1 MHQPRVET
9 SHPTPGSRRARPFG
23 PALAAC
29 AALGLVL
36 APAAARA
43 GDCVR
48 LDEDK
53 DGLAANDRKAAVT
66 LFEDALGEAG
76 VDVVSDGC
84 SETWRLYHVQLGE
97 SITVVVQGPKG
108 SLRERVDSIE
118 DLPGIYGQM
127 TKALVA
133 GNANTAD
140 ADSLDRR
147 DVTETQRQRKR
158 VSADS
163 VWYAKLGYGSTV
175 SSEFH
180 AGPAFGFGRRWELD
194 RFGIDV
200 GFLGFTMYQD
210 SDEFDGVS
218 ASWIDLSLDYFFD
231 PYANS
236 SAYFGAGLSLG
247 HHSIP
252 ETGGAYEGTG
262 LQGKVKLG
270 YEMFRVSTIRIM
282 AQVDA
287 TLPFFRLSRSIDL
300 AGEREEEH
308 VYIPT
313 LALSLGLGWGN
324 GSD

>member
-1 MHQPRVET
+1 MHQSRLQKH
-9 SHPTPGSRRARPFG
+9 HPASGSRCLPPMRRR
-23 PALAAC
+23 LAAC
-29 AALGLVL
+29 AAIGVAL
-36 APAAARA
+36 APAAAWA

-53 DGLAANDRKAAVT
+53 DGLTPNDRKAALT
-66 LFEDALGEAG
+66 LFEDALGEAE
-76 VDVVSDGC
+76 VDVVADGC
-84 SETWRLYHVQLGE
+84 AATWSLYHVQLGE

-108 SLRERVDSIE
+108 SLRERVNSIE
-118 DLPGIYGQM
+118 DLSGIYGQM

-133 GNANTAD
+133 GETNTAD
-140 ADSLDRR
+140 AANLDRR
-147 DVTETQRQRKR
+147 DVTETQTQRKR

-163 VWYAKLGYGSTV
+163 IWYAKLGYGSTA

-194 RFGIDV
+194 RFGIDF

-210 SDEFDGVS
+210 ADEFEGVS
-218 ASWIDLSLDYFFD
+218 ASWIDLTLDYFFD

-252 ETGGAYEGTG
+252 ETGGDYAGTG
-262 LQGKVKLG
+262 LQGKAKLG
-270 YEMFRVSTIRIM
+270 YEMFRVSTIRIL

-287 TLPFFRLSRSIDL
+287 TLPFFRLSRTVDL
-300 AGEREEEH
+300 TGQSEEER
-308 VYIPT
+308 VYVPT
-313 LALSLGLGWGN
+313 LALGLGLGWGN
-324 GSD
+324 SSD